1 MEQDMTHNGEISLS
15 RRTIVRV
22 LAATTLFLLSVSIAG
37 QLAKYALGQQVYRFN
52 RLFYVDF
59 EGNIPT
65 FFSSILLILASSLL
79 WFITVLKKSSQDP
92 YRRHWAI
99 LAFIVLFMAVDE
111 AVGLHE
117 LLDKVRWVPGHRK
130 GGLFHYGWVLFGMA
144 MVIAVAFSYLRFFF
158 ALPARTRM
166 QFFTAAAVFV
176 SGAIGVE
183 VLAGNYSA
191 SHGGEESLQF
201 SMFATVEEGLEMA
214 GVIVLINALLNYVI
228 DHHEV
233 RLRFDHFK

>member
-1 MEQDMTHNGEISLS
+1 MEKRMEQDMTHNGEISLS

-99 LAFIVLFMAVDE
+99 LASLCSSWR
-111 AVGLHE
+111 LT
-117 LLDKVRWVPGHRK
+117 KR
-130 GGLFHYGWVLFGMA
+130 
-144 MVIAVAFSYLRFFF
+144 
-158 ALPARTRM
+158 
-166 QFFTAAAVFV
+166 
-176 SGAIGVE
+176 
-183 VLAGNYSA
+183 SA
-191 SHGGEESLQF
+191 SMSCWIKCGGCR
-201 SMFATVEEGLEMA
+201 
-214 GVIVLINALLNYVI
+214 VIEKGASFTMGGSCLVWPWS
-228 DHHEV
+228 
-233 RLRFDHFK
+233 